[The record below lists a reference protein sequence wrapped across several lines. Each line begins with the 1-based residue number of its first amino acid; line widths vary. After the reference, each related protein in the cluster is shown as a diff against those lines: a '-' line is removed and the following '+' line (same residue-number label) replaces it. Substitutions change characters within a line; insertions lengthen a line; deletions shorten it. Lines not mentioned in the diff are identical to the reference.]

1 MKTGSLRSATVLGA
15 VAGLLANAQALQ
27 AAELSYGVDAGVGY
41 SDNVARVADDEQGET
56 IATLGAQLRLD
67 HESKRLT
74 ANVATRL
81 EYRDYLDNTYDA
93 DVIGNLVANGSLS
106 LVEDRLSWALTDT
119 FGQTTQN
126 QFAPVTPDNRENVNY
141 FATGPDFT
149 LPLGS
154 RNKLL
159 LHGRYID
166 LNYENSDLGNHRL
179 RGELAMRRDL
189 SAATNVSLN
198 VTTEETRF
206 DDQTRFVDFDNDQA
220 YLSYAVEAAR
230 TTLTVEAGA
239 SRITSGGDS
248 QSGWLGRVDLKRHT
262 SPSLTLGLGL
272 GHDFSDAGNAF
283 ANQQTQQPGSVDPVP
298 VQQTASPFENTYATA
313 FAQFSRNRTDLQLRV
328 GYYKESYTGQALFDR
343 KRTTLDLALT
353 RNLNSSLSAHLSANY
368 SRQQYA
374 ELDRKFADIIGTLGL
389 RWNTSRSS
397 FLKVDY
403 QFVDRNDDSGGS
415 DYSANELW
423 VRLAFLVGED
433 AAAGSFGNP

>member
-1 MKTGSLRSATVLGA
+1 MKPGSRIATALGA
-15 VAGLLANAQALQ
+15 VVAGLLANAQPLQ

-41 SDNVARVADDEQGET
+41 SDNVARVDNDEAGET

-67 HESKRLT
+67 HASKRLT
-74 ANVATRL
+74 ANVATRV

-93 DVIGNLVANGSLS
+93 DVIGNLVANGALS
-106 LVEDRLSWALTDT
+106 IVEDRISWALTDT

-126 QFAPVTPDNRENVNY
+126 QFAPVTPANRENVNY

-154 RNKLL
+154 RNQLL

-166 LNYENSDLGNHRL
+166 LHYENSDLGNYRL

-189 SAATNVSLN
+189 SDATNLSLN
-198 VTTEETRF
+198 VTKEETRF
-206 DDQTRFVDFDNDQA
+206 DDQSRFVDFDNDEA
-220 YLSYAVEAAR
+220 YLSYAIDAAR
-230 TTLTVEAGA
+230 TTLTFEGGA
-239 SRITSGGDS
+239 SRITSGGES
-248 QSGWLGRVDLKRHT
+248 QGGWLGRVDIKRRT

-283 ANQQTQQPGSVDPVP
+283 VNQQSQQPGSVDPVP
-298 VQQTASPFENTYATA
+298 VQQTAAPFENTYATA

-328 GYYKESYTGQALFDR
+328 GYYKESYDGQPLFDR
-343 KRTTLDLALT
+343 KRTTLDLAVN
-353 RNLNSSLSAHLSANY
+353 RNLNSSLSGHISANY

-374 ELDRKFADIIGTLGL
+374 ELDREFADIIGTLGL
-389 RWNTSRSS
+389 RWNTGRSS

-403 QFVDRNDDSGGS
+403 QFVSRNDDSGGT
-415 DYSANELW
+415 DYRANEIW
-423 VRLAFLVGED
+423 VRFAYLVGED
-433 AAAGSFGNP
+433 ASAGSFGNP